1 MSGRSS
7 LAGQRVLITG
17 AASGIGRACAIDLA
31 RRAAEL
37 ALVDIDAAGLRETAQ
52 LVKSGGGRVLELVAD
67 LRSPDAIES
76 IAAAAIREL
85 GGVDVLINNAGV
97 AAVAPL
103 LATSDAD
110 WEWIFSINVWAPIR
124 LTRALLPQMI
134 GRGRGQVV
142 FVASMAGLVGAP
154 GMLPYSTTKFALV
167 GFAESL
173 RFELADHQ
181 IDVTV
186 VCPGYVRT
194 NLHRATRYQN
204 EGFKRMLDA
213 PPTWYGVSEARAARL
228 IGAAIA
234 RRQGLLVFGIEKV
247 GWWLKRL
254 WPAAAFALTRWMSR
268 RAGILGP
275 PAGER
280 GP

>member
-1 MSGRSS
+1 MLGRSS

-31 RRAAEL
+31 RQGAEL
-37 ALVDIDAAGLRETAQ
+37 ALVDIDAAGLQETAH
-52 LVKSGGGRVLELVAD
+52 LVKSGGGRALELVAD

-76 IAAAAIREL
+76 IAAAAIQEL

-213 PPTWYGVSEARAARL
+213 PPAWYGVSEARAARL

-254 WPAAAFALTRWMSR
+254 WPAAAFAVARWMSR

-275 PAGER
+275 PA
-280 GP
+280 